1 MHVVLQ
7 ARKWYADGHGPAYT
21 PGIRLEQWP
30 DDKSEAWQ
38 DLYERATVAP
48 VRDVEIVHKL

>member
-38 DLYERATVAP
+38 DLYDRATVAP
-48 VRDVEIVHKL
+48 VRDVGAVHKL